1 MRSRLVLAAVLPAL
15 RRTVRDRIRRAW
27 RCVSLACPSADDV
40 TASTRLNDTLPSL
53 AGQRRRFVAVGICL
67 VVSGAGDA
75 RAPKKQRPRRQL
87 DQSNEEFETGSTTL
101 PSVAPTPDIGDNFQL
116 LEQLFD
122 EFQVIGARPVNLANA
137 KVLAAQNEELIWIAT
152 QAAQLIQQQIK
163 SARSDLI
170 SIAGEMR
177 TLTQR
182 TAKRYLF
189 RSMGIRSD
197 VIANDLK
204 KAEADFRIAIVQLLK
219 APQNTA
225 QINGGLALVETQ
237 WIFLK
242 QAIERLNANKTSA
255 VELEYV
261 NGVRQ
266 YFKGDG
272 AGNEGVRGRKGLI
285 AGIRG

>member
-27 RCVSLACPSADDV
+27 RCASLACHSADDV

-53 AGQRRRFVAVGICL
+53 AGQRRWFVAVGICL

-87 DQSNEEFETGSTTL
+87 DQSIEEFETGSTTL
-101 PSVAPTPDIGDNFQL
+101 QSVAPTPDIGDNFQL

-189 RSMGIRSD
+189 RSMGIHSD

-219 APQNTA
+219 AT
-225 QINGGLALVETQ
+225 QINAELALVETQ

-266 YFKGDG
+266 YFRGDG
-272 AGNEGVRGRKGLI
+272 AGNEGIRGCKGLI

>member
-1 MRSRLVLAAVLPAL
+1 M
-15 RRTVRDRIRRAW
+15 
-27 RCVSLACPSADDV
+27 
-40 TASTRLNDTLPSL
+40 
-53 AGQRRRFVAVGICL
+53 
-67 VVSGAGDA
+67 
-75 RAPKKQRPRRQL
+75 
-87 DQSNEEFETGSTTL
+87 DQSIEEFETGSTTL
-101 PSVAPTPDIGDNFQL
+101 QSVAPIPHIGDNFQL

-189 RSMGIRSD
+189 RSTGIRSD

-204 KAEADFRIAIVQLLK
+204 KAEADFRIAIV
-219 APQNTA
+219 
-225 QINGGLALVETQ
+225 
-237 WIFLK
+237 
-242 QAIERLNANKTSA
+242 
-255 VELEYV
+255 
-261 NGVRQ
+261 
-266 YFKGDG
+266 
-272 AGNEGVRGRKGLI
+272 
-285 AGIRG
+285 